1 MHSGS
6 FPQDGGSDALAR
18 SAAAAALWLLGWT
31 SVTLILLD
39 RRSPSQKIFRSS
51 GIQLFPQVQLQLEEM
66 RQKLSLMQS
75 HVDETKHP
83 GETVLSC
90 CPAECGTG
98 HKKDFMKK

>member
-1 MHSGS
+1 MHSGC
-6 FPQDGGSDALAR
+6 FPQDGGSDALAHS
-18 SAAAAALWLLGWT
+18 SAAVALWLLGWT
-31 SVTLILLD
+31 SMTLILLD
-39 RRSPSQKIFRSS
+39 RRSPSQKILPSS

-66 RQKLSLMQS
+66 RKKLSLMQS

-98 HKKDFMKK
+98 QKKDFIKK